1 MDFSLVLSAKKV
13 VEVPGAYCAHTY
25 NVHHHKGIIWDD
37 EAINI
42 LC

>member
-13 VEVPGAYCAHTY
+13 VEVPGAHTY

-37 EAINI
+37 KAINI
-42 LC
+42 V